1 MHVLLVLI
9 VALSSLLGFSYA
21 QESEKLMISVDFQ
34 TDKDSVTISG
44 VVKNEK
50 GNPIEG
56 ATVKFF
62 SIVEEEETRSDPDG
76 RFVYK
81 LSSLPANN
89 TLNISIM
96 AEKEGYLAGYA
107 NTSFFVNG
115 QKSETKNNENPR
127 STIKTTD
134 KIQNDPIAFKILQN
148 IEQEKQKEAERQ
160 KKLQA
165 IKERQEYINKQRE
178 LARQDLLG
186 DLQNMFVQFD
196 PFRPENVFATFASQ
210 FDSTIQSIY
219 WAQFNFTQTKTQ
231 EGLAALQQVLDSGGT
246 AQEARQA
253 FYEKAA
259 TPQSEIYKL
268 NEELNAKYAKNN
280 TSTKED

>member
-89 TLNISIM
+89 TLNISVK

-178 LARQDLLG
+178 IARQDLLG

-196 PFRPENVFATFASQ
+196 PFRPENVFATFVSQ